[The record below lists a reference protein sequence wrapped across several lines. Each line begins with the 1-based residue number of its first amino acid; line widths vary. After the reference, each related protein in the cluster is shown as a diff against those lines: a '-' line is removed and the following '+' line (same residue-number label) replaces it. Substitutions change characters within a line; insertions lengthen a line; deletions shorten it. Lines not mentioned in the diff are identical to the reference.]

1 MTDEEY
7 YLHYWRLW
15 HHHFDDTDMRCL
27 PGAEALAG
35 KRVLEVGCGDGRLTF
50 KLAPLVA
57 EIVAVDYDERFILA
71 GKRRQ
76 ALHGFSNVEFRQMDA
91 HALELGD
98 GSFDYVL
105 FPWVLQMVKDS
116 ALAVREGF
124 RVLKPGGQ
132 MIVIGMEPG
141 SDYDQIIDSFK
152 PTVPVGELSMADL
165 YEQPIRDSFGEAAR
179 AEKQNVPFGY
189 AFPTLAS
196 AHEAFLFALTYWH
209 KTEVDSAARQYL
221 AEKLASYRTADGINL
236 VFPATVYSAKK
247 R

>member
-27 PGAEALAG
+27 PNAQELAG

-71 GKRRQ
+71 ANRRQ
-76 ALHGFSNVEFRQMDA
+76 ALNSFSNVEFRQMDA
-91 HALELGD
+91 HALEFAD

-105 FPWVLQMVKDS
+105 YPWVLQMVKDPES
-116 ALAVREGF
+116 VVAEGC
-124 RVLKPGGQ
+124 RVLASGGQ
-132 MIVIGMEPG
+132 LVVIAMEPG
-141 SDYDQIIDSFK
+141 SDYDRIIDGFS
-152 PTVPVGELSMADL
+152 PSVPVGALSMVDL
-165 YEQPIRDSFGEAAR
+165 YEQPILKAFGRPAR
-179 AEKQNVPFGY
+179 PEKQNVPFGY
-189 AFPTLAS
+189 AFPTLAT

-209 KTEVDSAARQYL
+209 KTEVDEAARQRL
-221 AEKLASYRTADGINL
+221 ADVLASFRTADGINL
-236 VFPATVYSAKK
+236 IFPATVYAVQKL
-247 R
+247 